1 MSWRI
6 GPGTSAVQLAAT
18 VVFADAGTA
27 NARVRLYSTARPTAP
42 GEHTDTPMSEVVLAK
57 PCATVS
63 GGVLTLHPLDA
74 GGAMVL
80 SAGIPRWGEW
90 VNGSGVLI
98 VDGTV
103 TDDAHDGDFKVA
115 GGATP
120 DGDNSPL
127 LFAGGL
133 VLLGETSLT

>member
-6 GPGTSAVQLAAT
+6 ASGTSAAQLAAT
-18 VVFADAGTA
+18 IVFADTGLE
-27 NARVRLYSTARPTAP
+27 NARVRIYSTTRPTVP
-42 GEHTDTPMSEVVLAK
+42 GEHTDTPMAQVILAK
-57 PCATVS
+57 PCATVA
-63 GGVLTLHPLDA
+63 GGVLTLHPLTA
-74 GGAMVL
+74 GGTMVL

-90 VNGSGVLI
+90 VSGAGALV

-103 TDDAHDGDFKVA
+103 TDDAHDGNFRVA

-120 DGDNSPL
+120 DGDTSPL
-127 LFAGGL
+127 LFAGSL